1 MSQFDLAS
9 LDSAAKAEDGAELE
23 ALHPISGE
31 KLGIAIRLAGT
42 DSAVHRKATT
52 AIASR
57 RTKGGFRRN
66 INLDDL
72 QAESIEILARCTLS
86 WSGVVLDGKDV
97 PPRKRPLPHSI
108 RAFLGSVSRWKPLSP
123 IGQTTCRTDHRAVRS
138 RRRLCRRNDADK

>member
-23 ALHPISGE
+23 VLHPISGE

-97 PPRKRPLPHSI
+97 PPSKEAAAALYTRFPWLREQVETFISD
-108 RAFLGSVSRWKPLSP
+108 RANYL
-123 IGQTTCRTDHRAVRS
+123 QD
-138 RRRLCRRNDADK
+138 

>member
-23 ALHPISGE
+23 VLHPISGE

-52 AIASR
+52 AIAAARKADSAETSILMTSR
-57 RTKGGFRRN
+57 PRVSRFWPAVRSAGLVSCWTARTS
-66 INLDDL
+66 LP
-72 QAESIEILARCTLS
+72 A
-86 WSGVVLDGKDV
+86 
-97 PPRKRPLPHSI
+97 KRPLPHSI

>member
-23 ALHPISGE
+23 VLHPISGE

-97 PPRKRPLPHSI
+97 PPRKEAAAALYTRFPWLREQVETFISD
-108 RAFLGSVSRWKPLSP
+108 RANYL
-123 IGQTTCRTDHRAVRS
+123 QD
-138 RRRLCRRNDADK
+138 

>member
-23 ALHPISGE
+23 VLHPISGE

-97 PPRKRPLPHSI
+97 PPSKEAAAALYTRFPWLREQVETFISD
-108 RAFLGSVSRWKPLSP
+108 RANYL
-123 IGQTTCRTDHRAVRS
+123 QE
-138 RRRLCRRNDADK
+138 

>member
-23 ALHPISGE
+23 VLHPISGE

-86 WSGVVLDGKDV
+86 WSGVVLDGKDG
-97 PPRKRPLPHSI
+97 PPSKEAAAALYTRFPWLREQVETFISD
-108 RAFLGSVSRWKPLSP
+108 RANYL
-123 IGQTTCRTDHRAVRS
+123 QD
-138 RRRLCRRNDADK
+138 

>member
-23 ALHPISGE
+23 VLHPISGE

-97 PPRKRPLPHSI
+97 PPSKEAAAALYTRFPWLREQVETFISD
-108 RAFLGSVSRWKPLSP
+108 RA
-123 IGQTTCRTDHRAVRS
+123 
-138 RRRLCRRNDADK
+138 NDLQD

>member
-23 ALHPISGE
+23 VLHPISGE

-57 RTKGGFRRN
+57 RTKGGVRRN

-97 PPRKRPLPHSI
+97 PPSKEAAAALYTRFPWLREQVETFISD
-108 RAFLGSVSRWKPLSP
+108 RANYL
-123 IGQTTCRTDHRAVRS
+123 QD
-138 RRRLCRRNDADK
+138 